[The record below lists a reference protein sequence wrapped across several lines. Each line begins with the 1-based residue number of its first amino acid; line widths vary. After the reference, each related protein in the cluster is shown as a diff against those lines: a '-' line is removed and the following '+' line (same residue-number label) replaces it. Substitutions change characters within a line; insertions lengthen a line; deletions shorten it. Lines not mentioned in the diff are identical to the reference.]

1 MPGAGA
7 AKVICLSV
15 RFLPTERLDGPNCR
29 AGRVPSSRT
38 RRRSMLRA
46 LALAALPLAAGYAPV
61 RPLPHSLVA
70 HGRLR
75 TPSRMAAEAR
85 EVDQSKILTAEELR
99 KHPGW
104 PLVYEAVQLSY
115 KCGARAVFLYGSCK
129 FDPVSANDVDLLV
142 CGMTEQKRD
151 ELMYDRADDLPKPVD
166 VVMFDTSATARFH
179 VKHNLP
185 RSYYVNRDGA
195 VSPAMALIPELM
207 GRAGGGGSGAGW
219 WDKKDSTL
227 ADEMRQ
233 YLDRLN
239 TTMARLNRSEVRL
252 KWSLD
257 DSNNLD
263 PKDDNFV
270 RRDAQISMGGMQIVD
285 GWRVVEKVLK
295 RICAVKGVELFKSG
309 SGRRDMIREFHTN
322 PKLKGLLPN
331 QGQLTEEF
339 FRKNRRSRDGE
350 LHRLQKWRKKYA
362 YGEDDDGDGEAA
374 SIDAEFSLPMGM
386 QAAQQ
391 PSCLRE
397 QEQAV
402 KDFQVVYDAFAKAT
416 DDGKFDIVLLR

>member
-1 MPGAGA
+1 
-7 AKVICLSV
+7 
-15 RFLPTERLDGPNCR
+15 
-29 AGRVPSSRT
+29 
-38 RRRSMLRA
+38 MLRA

-61 RPLPHSLVA
+61 RPLPHSVVA

-75 TPSRMAAEAR
+75 TPSWMAAEAH

-151 ELMYDRADDLPKPVD
+151 ELKDRADDLPKPVD

-227 ADEMRQ
+227 ADEMLQ
-233 YLDRLN
+233 YLRRLN
-239 TTMARLNRSEVRL
+239 TTMTCL

-270 RRDAQISMGGMQIVD
+270 RRGAHISMGGMQIVD

-309 SGRRDMIREFHTN
+309 SGHRDMIREFHTN
-322 PKLKGLLPN
+322 PKLKRLLPN

-350 LHRLQKWRKKYA
+350 LHRLQKWGKKYT
-362 YGEDDDGDGEAA
+362 YPPPSYYGEAA
-374 SIDAEFSLPMGM
+374 SIDPVPVAEFTMR
-386 QAAQQ
+386 Q
-391 PSCLRE
+391 PSCVRE
-397 QEQAV
+397 LNQAV
-402 KDFQVVYDAFAKAT
+402 KDFQAVYDAFAKAT
-416 DDGKFDIVLLR
+416 ADGKFDIVLLR

>member
-15 RFLPTERLDGPNCR
+15 RFLPTARLDVPIM
-29 AGRVPSSRT
+29 ASRVPSSRT

-239 TTMARLNRSEVRL
+239 TTMARLKR
-252 KWSLD
+252 SLD

-270 RRDAQISMGGMQIVD
+270 RRGAHISEGGFQIVD

-362 YGEDDDGDGEAA
+362 YGEDDDDDDGEAA

-397 QEQAV
+397 QNQAV